1 MKKFL
6 TVSFLIFAMF
16 FFVSCVG
23 EDEEADG
30 TDNQS
35 DTSSETGNTDTDSPS
50 DTSSET
56 DTGSSDTGSDTGSS
70 DTTDS
75 GTDNTDTG
83 SENPG
88 QTTPEG
94 CTGFSLDPVFKFYDG
109 VYYAKITDNILG
121 NTSVTDELMMQFFG
135 EDLTPDTYDLAT
147 PGNKNF
153 STCTECA
160 LVLEDVSSTDG
171 KVSRYYFQTAGTL
184 KIDEVDDEYGIKGT
198 ISAKF
203 EEVTIETVEDEDG
216 ETLPVSM
223 PVSGGK
229 CVEIESGLFDNVC
242 VPNCKAEDGTDKIC
256 GDDGCGHECGKGCGT
271 DLACSADQKEC
282 VPFQCDKITLNQFT
296 RTAMTRPSYYEF
308 QATITPNIGDSAQDI
323 FSFQIY
329 YGEKMNKVW
338 DLAGTNLNDC
348 QLCLMITEDI
358 EKDSKGDVVN
368 VGRSYFQQKGTVDF
382 SREPDK
388 DSNFFNPTDGTMNNI
403 TVKDLRL
410 IESKINTF
418 DKIATPVPGGKCLEI
433 TDTVFNYPN

>member
-6 TVSFLIFAMF
+6 IISSLIFVVF

-50 DTSSET
+50 DTAPET

-75 GTDNTDTG
+75 GTDSTDTG

-88 QTTPEG
+88 QTTPDN

-109 VYYAKITDNILG
+109 FYYATITDNLLG
-121 NTSVTDELMMQFFG
+121 STSVTDELMIFFR
-135 EDLTPDTYDLAT
+135 EDVTPATYDLTT
-147 PGNKNF
+147 PSNKNS
-153 STCTECA
+153 STCTECV

-171 KVSRYYFQTAGTL
+171 KVTRYYFPTAGTL
-184 KIDEVDDEYGIKGT
+184 EIDEIDDAYGIKGT
-198 ISAKF
+198 VSAKF
-203 EEVTIETVEDEDG
+203 EEVTIETVEDEYGDSL
-216 ETLPVSM
+216 EVSM

-242 VPNCKAEDGTDKIC
+242 IPNCKAEDGTDKIC

-282 VPFQCDKITLNQFT
+282 VPFECDKITLNQFT

-308 QATITPNIGDSAQDI
+308 QATIGQ
-323 FSFQIY
+323 
-329 YGEKMNKVW
+329 
-338 DLAGTNLNDC
+338 
-348 QLCLMITEDI
+348 
-358 EKDSKGDVVN
+358 
-368 VGRSYFQQKGTVDF
+368 RYFGA
-382 SREPDK
+382 SR
-388 DSNFFNPTDGTMNNI
+388 
-403 TVKDLRL
+403 
-410 IESKINTF
+410 
-418 DKIATPVPGGKCLEI
+418 
-433 TDTVFNYPN
+433 